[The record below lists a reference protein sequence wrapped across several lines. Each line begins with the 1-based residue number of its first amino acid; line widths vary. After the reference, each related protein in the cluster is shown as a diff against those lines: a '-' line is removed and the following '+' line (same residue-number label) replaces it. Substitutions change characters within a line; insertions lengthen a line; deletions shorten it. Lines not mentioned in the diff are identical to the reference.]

1 MLKRS
6 LGLTAFFSC
15 VLLSTHVFSEELTVN
30 VSSIESNEGSIYI
43 QVWDSK
49 TTWLK
54 VGGTN
59 VRKRMLKRM
68 LKRMQGHSLID

>member
-59 VRKRMLKRM
+59 VRKRM
-68 LKRMQGHSLID
+68 QGHSLID